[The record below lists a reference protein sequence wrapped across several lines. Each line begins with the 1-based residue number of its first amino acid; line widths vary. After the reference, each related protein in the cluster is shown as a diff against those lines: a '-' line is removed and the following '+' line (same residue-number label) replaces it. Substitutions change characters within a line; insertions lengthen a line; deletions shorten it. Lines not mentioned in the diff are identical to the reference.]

1 MDDIF
6 KLLAK
11 RIDEYEE
18 DIKNFLASGQAE
30 DMAMYNRLVGR
41 NEGLQFIRQDLAEI
55 EKRYIETQ
63 NFFRY
68 LIFGSTRGQS
78 TQGICEP
85 LITAR

>member
-6 KLLAK
+6 KLLFK

-18 DIKNFLASGQAE
+18 DIKGFLASGQAE

-68 LIFGSTRGQS
+68 LKFGSTS
-78 TQGICEP
+78 WIVH
-85 LITAR
+85 ARHL

>member
-18 DIKNFLASGQAE
+18 DIKEYLASGKAE

-55 EKRYIETQ
+55 EKRYIET
-63 NFFRY
+63 
-68 LIFGSTRGQS
+68 
-78 TQGICEP
+78 
-85 LITAR
+85 

>member
-18 DIKNFLASGQAE
+18 DIKGFLASGQAE

-55 EKRYIETQ
+55 EKRYIET
-63 NFFRY
+63 
-68 LIFGSTRGQS
+68 
-78 TQGICEP
+78 
-85 LITAR
+85 

>member
-18 DIKNFLASGQAE
+18 DIKNYLASGQAE
-30 DMAMYNRLVGR
+30 DMAMDNRLVGR

-55 EKRYIETQ
+55 EKRYIET
-63 NFFRY
+63 
-68 LIFGSTRGQS
+68 
-78 TQGICEP
+78 
-85 LITAR
+85 